1 MNFSLRERKGDGGEK
16 EKNKEKSSLAKR
28 DEEEQGGGRG
38 EKKVDC
44 KLERY
49 KTGKRKLQTL
59 RRVVAIF

>member
-1 MNFSLRERKGDGGEK
+1 MNFSLRERKGEGGEK
-16 EKNKEKSSLAKR
+16 GRRTKR
-28 DEEEQGGGRG
+28 KVALRRETRNEQGGEEGG

-49 KTGKRKLQTL
+49 KTGKLQTL